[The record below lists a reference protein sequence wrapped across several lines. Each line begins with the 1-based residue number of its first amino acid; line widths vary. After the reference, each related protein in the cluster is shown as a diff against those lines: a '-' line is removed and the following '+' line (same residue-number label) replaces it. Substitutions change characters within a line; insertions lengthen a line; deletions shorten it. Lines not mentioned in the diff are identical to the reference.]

1 MTLSLKIPTNYKF
14 DLSALVAEFV
24 SKAKKSI
31 GFTSNENFSG
41 FTEIQDLVQR
51 LANLPNVEAA
61 RAVANKSGDLHEV
74 TFEILSYVDF
84 DEVRQLAEQA
94 TALVIETEWELC
106 DISKNENW
114 YFGTQVLRKFKSN
127 FPENQ
132 IVAFSYA
139 QSECLSAAS

>member
-14 DLSALVAEFV
+14 DFNALVAGFV
-24 SKAKKSI
+24 SQAKKSI
-31 GFTSNENFSG
+31 GFTSNKNFSG
-41 FTEIQDLVQR
+41 FTEIKDLVQR

-61 RAVANKSGDLHEV
+61 RAISSKIGDLHEL
-74 TFEILSYVDF
+74 TFEILSHGDF
-84 DEVRQLAEQA
+84 DEARQLAEQA
-94 TALVIETEWELC
+94 TALVIETEWKLC

-127 FPENQ
+127 FQKNQ